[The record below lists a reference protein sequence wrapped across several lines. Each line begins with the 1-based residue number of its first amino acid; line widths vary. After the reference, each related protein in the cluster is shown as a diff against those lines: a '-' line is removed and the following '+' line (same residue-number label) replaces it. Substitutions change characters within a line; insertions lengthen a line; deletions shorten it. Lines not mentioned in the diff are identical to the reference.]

1 MGSGSS
7 TQKTQQSQQQTI
19 KSEKAPLMSTTTN
32 TTNTTNTTTAA
43 CLRPITALSER
54 NLTEAEVKRAT
65 AIGKNRGI

>member
-19 KSEKAPLMSTTTN
+19 KSEKAPLMST